1 MIWCVFY
8 SSRVKKGIFYIRF
21 VSLCNKTWVI
31 NVTAADLDKVHE
43 AIIAVLQE
51 VNTKLSQEESNI

>member
-1 MIWCVFY
+1 MIWCVYF
-8 SSRVKKGIFYIRF
+8 SSRVKKGTFYIGF
-21 VSLCNKTWVI
+21 VSLCKQTQVV

-51 VNTKLSQEESNI
+51 VHTKLSQEESNV